1 MFNPPNIISKIKSKI
16 VEWLGNI
23 QRMAREKGIKRIFE
37 DKPGGRRR
45 VGRLR
50 LRWMDGVERDLRTMG
65 VKRWRNLAKD
75 REE

>member
-1 MFNPPNIISKIKSKI
+1 MFNPPNIFSKIKSKI

-50 LRWMDGVERDLRTMG
+50 LRWMDGVECDLRTMG